1 MSTAPWI
8 LGLLLAA
15 SPSIEVHRN
24 FDIAKAHIE
33 TNDAFSSNDLCF
45 ENSLFM
51 GDGGRRLIAFY
62 RSPGNFTDI
71 QVVNRNGG
79 RLSYFAD
86 MRAPL
91 PGGRTFVSIN
101 SLLPVAIT
109 PDGFVSRSASA
120 IFVAFREAGDK
131 ITADSVEVTDLPRA
145 QFLRVFATDTD
156 RSSLEYGQDLA
167 RNIIENYRTPDPHT
181 DASAGLVSNI
191 GASFHW
197 YKYPSL
203 DAPADAA
210 ESYFRNYDFVFRQ
223 IYDPKVAMRNGKAA
237 LIGLGELAENDDPA
251 ASGIPGSSAIIDSR
265 TGMLAGSFSEKRMR
279 VRAGGK
285 LVRFSAPRFGRILD
299 VAASGRSVA
308 WLHQEADRRILTW
321 RSGAREVRIR
331 AQCPVKP
338 REDQGDLDFWT
349 GQEATAW
356 SPPIVREYALLDLR
370 RDSGYL
376 PAQFAENSSQSLIVF
391 FGGGPASP
399 LKASG
404 QIDRFPELG
413 NQSILSVSYSGQLG
427 GGLGLQHRLL
437 GGGNMLSEDAGQVL
451 HFIRARRFEKITIVG
466 ASFGALPAMALKAL
480 LGKDGK
486 LVLISPIVSVGADQK
501 DHADFGSTSKTGQW
515 RFMLETFGSPGKVAN
530 FQSWIEDLYMNTPWS
545 DRDMLHISTYDQPFP
560 DPIMQRI
567 SRSGARVHYVSLPHG
582 WLFSGKGVWKSV
594 FSD

>member
-1 MSTAPWI
+1 MSTTPWI

-45 ENSLFM
+45 ENALFM

-86 MRAPL
+86 MRARL

-109 PDGFVSRSASA
+109 SDGFVSRSAST
-120 IFVAFREAGDK
+120 IFVAFREAGGR
-131 ITADSVEVTDLPRA
+131 IMADSVEVTDLPRA

-167 RNIIENYRTPDPHT
+167 RNIVENYRTPDPHT

-191 GASFHW
+191 GTSFHW
-197 YKYPSL
+197 HKYPSL

-210 ESYFRNYDFVFRQ
+210 ESYFRNYAFVFRQ
-223 IYDPKVAMRNGKAA
+223 IYDPKVAMRNGKAS
-237 LIGLGELAENDDPA
+237 LIGLGELDAHDDHA
-251 ASGIPGSSAIIDSR
+251 ASGIPGASAIIDPR
-265 TGMLAGSFSEKRMR
+265 TGVLAGSFSEKKMR

-285 LVRFSAPRFGRILD
+285 FVTFSAPRFGRILD

-308 WLHQEADRRILTW
+308 WLHQEADHRILTW
-321 RSGAREVRIR
+321 RSGAKEVRMR

-338 REDQGDLDFWT
+338 REDKGDLDFWT

-370 RDSGYL
+370 RDSRHL
-376 PAQFAENSSQSLIVF
+376 PAQFAENSNQSLIVF

-399 LKASG
+399 LEASG

-413 NQSILSVSYSGQLG
+413 NQSLLSVSYSGQLG
-427 GGLGLQHRLL
+427 GGLALQNRLQ

-451 HFIRARRFEKITIVG
+451 QFIRARRFEKIAIVG
-466 ASFGALPAMALKAL
+466 VSFGALPAMALKAL

-486 LVLISPIVSVGADQK
+486 LILISPIVSVGTDQK
-501 DHADFGSTSKTGQW
+501 DNADFGNTSKTGQR
-515 RFMLETFGSPGKVAN
+515 RFMLETFGSPGKVEN
-530 FQSWIEDLYMNTPWS
+530 FQSWIEDLYMSTSWS
-545 DRDMLHISTYDQPFP
+545 NRDILHISTYDQPFP
-560 DPIMQRI
+560 DPITQRI
-567 SRSGARVHYVSLPHG
+567 SRSGAHVNYVSLPHG
-582 WLFSGKGVWKSV
+582 RLFSGKDVWKSV